1 MMKSRNKSPL
11 SVKTPRLDNMVK
23 YEIFFKSITKTLEMN
38 RKKQKQNVIDLLKV
52 SKETFIQKYQ
62 LSTPAQYKRIN
73 NSKPDQK
80 ITSAK
85 TI

>member
-1 MMKSRNKSPL
+1 MKSRNKSPL

-38 RKKQKQNVIDLLKV
+38 RKRQKQDFIDLLKV

-62 LSTPAQYKRIN
+62 LSTPAQYKIIN

-80 ITSAK
+80 IISAK
-85 TI
+85 AIK